1 MSGIQLNKQNL
12 SEQVYDHIKR
22 LILSGELKGGEK
34 VPEEKLSKLFGI
46 SRTPL
51 REALKRLSDYGLI
64 YLKPRSYAEV
74 TIIDGDEAKQIAQV
88 RLHMEILAT
97 KLFIANAEENDF
109 KALQKIID
117 DCLNLTQNGDIAGS
131 FEADSRLHLEIAKRC
146 GNRVLYDMME
156 KLDARIQLCRL
167 NQHLSIEKLIEYTR
181 QHKVLLTSLKDKNMK
196 EVEKMLRNHILHDF
210 HEE

>member
-1 MSGIQLNKQNL
+1 MSEIQLNKQNL

-34 VPEEKLSKLFGI
+34 VPEEKLSQLFGI

-74 TIIDGDEAKQIAQV
+74 TIIDGDEARQIAQV
-88 RLHMEILAT
+88 RVHMEIMAAQ
-97 KLFIANAEENDF
+97 LFIAHAEKKDITAIQNIMEEC
-109 KALQKIID
+109 LQF
-117 DCLNLTQNGDIAGS
+117 TQKGDIAGS
-131 FEADSRLHLEIAKRC
+131 FEADSRLHLEIAKHC
-146 GNRVLYDMME
+146 GNGILYEMME

-167 NQHLSIEKLIEYTR
+167 NQQLSTEKLVEYTK
-181 QHKVLLTSLKDKNMK
+181 QHKILLNALKDKDM
-196 EVEKMLRNHILHDF
+196 ERVEKMLRDHILHDF

>member
-1 MSGIQLNKQNL
+1 MAEIQLNKQNL
-12 SEQVYDHIKR
+12 SDQVYDHIKR
-22 LILSGELKGGEK
+22 LILSGELKGGKK
-34 VPEEKLSKLFGI
+34 VPEEKLSQLFGI

-97 KLFIANAEENDF
+97 KLFIANAGKNDLI
-109 KALQKIID
+109 ALQNIMES
-117 DCLNLTQNGDIAGS
+117 CLQLTQEGDIAGS
-131 FEADSRLHLEIAKRC
+131 FEADSRLHLEIAKHC
-146 GNRVLYDMME
+146 GNGVLYEMME

-167 NQHLSIEKLIEYTR
+167 NQHLPTKKLVEYTK
-181 QHKVLLTSLKDKNMK
+181 QHQVLLAALKDKNIK
-196 EVEKMLRNHILHDF
+196 KAENILHDHILHDF
-210 HEE
+210 HEN